1 MTTPI
6 AYQAHQSSLALTAL
20 KEGDRSRALH
30 YMADA
35 LRERQDDI
43 LEANTLDLEVSRE
56 MAIPDLMLD
65 WLKLTPER
73 LQLAAQILK
82 NLADLPDPTQQIL
95 SSSTYLG
102 SSHFQCQFVPLG
114 VIALV
119 YESFPELGAI
129 AAGLC
134 IRAGNSLILKG
145 GSEASQSNQ
154 IIVETLQ
161 LALEHAKVQ
170 PNCIQLMPSDQA
182 DAIRT
187 LVTQDEFVNL
197 VIPYGRASLVQQVI
211 RQATVPVLKTA
222 IGNCYLYWSA
232 SGELDV
238 VCWMIADSHHGEPDM
253 VNAIEKVIIQHDYD
267 PALLVALFK
276 ALAEKGFELR
286 GDQTLVSEFP
296 ELSLAADHEWDQ
308 AYLKPTIAFRVANG
322 LEDAIAWIN
331 RHSSGHADC
340 IATESYS
347 ESRRFA
353 AGIGSAAIY
362 VNTSS
367 RFYRNPK
374 RGNPIALGISNQKGH
389 RRGPISVDALMTIK
403 RIIQG
408 NGCE

>member
-1 MTTPI
+1 M
-6 AYQAHQSSLALTAL
+6 AL
-20 KEGDRSRALH
+20 KGSDRSRALH

-73 LQLAAQILK
+73 LQLAAQIIK
-82 NLADLPDPTQQIL
+82 NLADLPDPTQQML
-95 SSSTYLG
+95 NNAPYLG
-102 SSHFQCQFVPLG
+102 GGHFHCQFVPLG

-145 GSEASQSNQ
+145 GGEASQSNH

-161 LALEHAKVQ
+161 LALERAELQQH
-170 PNCIQLMPSDQA
+170 CIQLIPIDQG
-182 DAIRT
+182 DTIRT

-197 VIPYGRASLVQQVI
+197 VIPYGRTSLVQQVM

-222 IGNCYLYWSA
+222 IGNCYLYWA
-232 SGELDV
+232 VSGELDV
-238 VCWMIADSHHGEPDM
+238 VCWMISDSHHGEPDA
-253 VNAIEKVIIQHDYD
+253 VNAVEKVIIQQDYD
-267 PALLVALFK
+267 PTLLVALFK
-276 ALAEKGFELR
+276 TLAEKGFELR
-286 GDQTLVSEFP
+286 GDKTLVSEFT
-296 ELSLAADHEWDQ
+296 ELNLADDQEWDQ
-308 AYLKPTIAFRVANG
+308 AYLKPIIAFKVVSG
-322 LEDAIAWIN
+322 LEEAIAWIN

-353 AGIGSAAIY
+353 TGIGSAAVY
-362 VNTSS
+362 VNASP

-374 RGNPIALGISNQKGH
+374 RGNPIALGMSNQKGH

-403 RIIQG
+403 RIVQG
-408 NGCE
+408 SGCE